1 MEAGR
6 VRAHEKADPLENQG
20 VYRQGKE
27 ERCRAL
33 IVSATYLATHDTR
46 QGAPDQ

>member
-1 MEAGR
+1 MPY
-6 VRAHEKADPLENQG
+6 EKADPLEDQG

-33 IVSATYLATHDTR
+33 IMSATHLTNHDIR
-46 QGAPDQ
+46 QGTANQ